1 MSDQSIQDQQRNWS
15 QVYTSLI
22 EFGRSALT
30 SSAFL
35 NGGAAVA
42 IIAATTAGTSVDA
55 SCLKLSSLLGAILCF
70 AIGAASALLA
80 LGLAYFSEFCFL
92 ERVGE
97 SQSQP
102 KYQKYEEPVRWGAI
116 ICGLLS
122 FILFVGGIV
131 SAFLVL
137 R

>member
-1 MSDQSIQDQQRNWS
+1 MSDQSTNTQLEEWK

-30 SSAFL
+30 SSALL
-35 NGGAAVA
+35 NGGAAAA
-42 IIAATTAGTSVDA
+42 IIAAATADVS
-55 SCLKLSSLLGAILCF
+55 LILSRLFWAILF
-70 AIGAASALLA
+70 FSLGAASALLA

-102 KYQKYEEPVRWGAI
+102 KYQKYEGPVRWWAI